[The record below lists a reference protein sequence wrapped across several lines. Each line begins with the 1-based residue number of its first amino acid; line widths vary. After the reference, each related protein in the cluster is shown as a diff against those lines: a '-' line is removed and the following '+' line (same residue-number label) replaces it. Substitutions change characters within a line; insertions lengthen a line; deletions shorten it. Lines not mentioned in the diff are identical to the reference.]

1 MPLYEYRCLDCPCQ
15 DKRVAGLDDHTALC
29 IKCGGVML
37 RQDEDVFLAYFDG
50 GILSPRPGANLK
62 G

>member
-1 MPLYEYRCLDCPCQ
+1 MPLNKYRCLDCPCR

-29 IKCGGVML
+29 IQCGGVML

-50 GILSPRPGANLK
+50 GNSDAPPRS
-62 G
+62 

>member
-1 MPLYEYRCLDCPCQ
+1 MPIYEYRCLDCPSQ

-29 IKCGGVML
+29 IQCGGVML
-37 RQDEDVFLAYFDG
+37 RQDEDVFRAYFDG
-50 GILSPRPGANLK
+50 GNLMQRPGAYLK

>member
-1 MPLYEYRCLDCPCQ
+1 LDCPCQ

-29 IKCGGVML
+29 IQCGGVML
-37 RQDEDVFLAYFDG
+37 RRDEDVFRAYFDG
-50 GILSPRPGANLK
+50 GNLMQRPGAYLK

>member
-1 MPLYEYRCLDCPCQ
+1 MPIYEYRCLDCPSQ

-29 IKCGGVML
+29 TRCCGVML
-37 RQDEDVFLAYFDG
+37 RQDEDVFRAYFDG
-50 GILSPRPGANLK
+50 GNLMQRPGAYLK

>member
-29 IKCGGVML
+29 IHCGGVMF
-37 RQDEDVFLAYFDG
+37 RQDEDVFRACFDG
-50 GILSPRPGANLK
+50 GKMMPRPGAYHK